1 MARTIHDTLGVANRA
16 MQADW
21 SDDEISEAIAGE
33 MRRKERPRWYFVSTL
48 AEAHLNLRDS
58 SGVEADVA
66 RMRAWGRADAARQA
80 DVYTVLALTWSEQW
94 EQALSLASRLLA
106 TGKYGGWKEWL
117 AAARFE
123 SAPTR
128 STEAGRT
135 TRRGRHRRAGEPRV
149 HRGVGAA
156 DSPPRRG
163 CHSAKRTARAR
174 RFRLKRAPLVAT
186 FVSYSRQPCASSS

>member
-123 SAPTR
+123 SAHRLGRPKQ
-128 STEAGRT
+128 AGRLGEADIGALESHAFT
-135 TRRGRHRRAGEPRV
+135 EEWGRRIRLHVEAATPRREPRGR
-149 HRGVGAA
+149 A
-156 DSPPRRG
+156 DSG
-163 CHSAKRTARAR
+163 
-174 RFRLKRAPLVAT
+174 
-186 FVSYSRQPCASSS
+186 